1 MKSIR
6 KKPNFFAGQA
16 FGRLTLIKTA
26 PEKRYGSAVWLCQCS
41 CGNPE
46 LHPVCQGNL
55 IRTNSCGCLKKE
67 QAGKASITH
76 GESRSLR
83 HYMWCKASSRSKELK
98 LPFNIEIGDIL
109 IPSKCPVLGI
119 PLKKGDKKTHSGS
132 PSLDRLVPEQGYIK
146 GNIWVISHRA
156 NRIKNDSTPKEI
168 KKLIAALNKLERI

>member
-6 KKPNFFAGQA
+6 KKTNFFAGQT
-16 FGRLTLIKTA
+16 FGRLTLIKTT
-26 PEKRYGSAVWLCQCS
+26 PEKRYGSPVWLCQCS

-46 LHPVCQGNL
+46 LHPVSQGNL

-76 GESRSLR
+76 GETGSLR
-83 HYMWCKASSRSKELK
+83 HRMWCNARIRAKKLK
-98 LPFNIEIGDIL
+98 LACDIELADIL

-119 PLKKGDKKTHSGS
+119 PLSKGSKGIQDGS
-132 PSLDRLVPEQGYIK
+132 PSLDRLFPEQGYVK

-156 NRIKNDSTPKEI
+156 NRIKSNSTPKEI
-168 KKLIAALNKLERI
+168 KKIITALKKMEGI

>member
-55 IRTNSCGCLKKE
+55 IRTNSCGCLKKDL
-67 QAGKASITH
+67 AGKASITH
-76 GESRSLR
+76 GETGSLR
-83 HYMWCKASSRSKELK
+83 HRMWCNARIRAKQLK
-98 LPFNIEIGDIL
+98 LACDIELADIL

-119 PLKKGDKKTHSGS
+119 TLSKGSKRIHDGS
-132 PSLDRLVPEQGYIK
+132 PSLDRLVPEKGYLK